1 MPTACAHPHSAVE
14 HALKTDWNLLQRVDV
29 AGRWSSLSSNSLPG
43 AHGGIDG
50 TTDVLVWDGLLTVLL
65 VVAYVT
71 CRGWRKVDR
80 APPAAVA
87 ELAAQS

>member
-1 MPTACAHPHSAVE
+1 MPNRL
-14 HALKTDWNLLQRVDV
+14 ALTTL
-29 AGRWSSLSSNSLPG
+29 AIGYA

-50 TTDVLVWDGLLTVLL
+50 TTNVLVWDGLLTVLL
-65 VVAYVT
+65 VVAYLT

-80 APPAAVA
+80 TPPAAVA